1 MEIQGIAVNIR
12 DEQENMFWFELHFFL
27 DSSKLIIQ
35 LKKEELDNQ
44 FFVPKSTYEY
54 SSTYS

>member
-1 MEIQGIAVNIR
+1 METQGIAVNIR
-12 DEQENMFWFELHFFL
+12 DEQENMFWFEWNFFL

>member
-44 FFVPKSTYEY
+44 FFLPKSTYEY